1 MTRDDITNLAR
12 EAGGTDITSHDWTSW
27 VGTQS
32 TEFLERFATLVAA
45 ALRDEMWEKA
55 MKLVAEAAAAEREAC
70 AKVVENYALG
80 YAEPVW
86 ALKLTAAIRARGQA

>member
-1 MTRDDITNLAR
+1 MSRDDITNLAR
-12 EAGGTDITSHDWTSW
+12 KAGGTDITSHDWTSW

-32 TEFLERFATLVAA
+32 TEFLERFATLVAS

-70 AKVVENYALG
+70 ASMVEDMDVQHPKYIA
-80 YAEPVW
+80 
-86 ALKLTAAIRARGQA
+86 AAIRARGQA